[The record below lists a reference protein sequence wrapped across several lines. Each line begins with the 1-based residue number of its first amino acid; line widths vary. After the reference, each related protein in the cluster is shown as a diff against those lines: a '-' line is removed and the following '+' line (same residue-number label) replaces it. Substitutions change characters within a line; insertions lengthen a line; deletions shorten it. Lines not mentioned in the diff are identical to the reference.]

1 MFGSGLRNLDC
12 PVCRIHD
19 LLRHAVHLVTEH
31 QGVFLPRSRPE
42 FIQHDGSFDLLHD
55 VNEIPLRTQRSDA
68 VGRRGEIVPRN
79 GQLGSERRLV
89 DLPVGRGGGDAAQG
103 DAFDGK
109 GVRRAEKAPTFCIE
123 RTLSSTTA
131 TGIFSIRANS
141 PAEGRP
147 SSSLVIFLIVTTS
160 LFSRQK

>member
-89 DLPVGRGGGDAAQG
+89 DLPVGRGDA
-103 DAFDGK
+103 
-109 GVRRAEKAPTFCIE
+109 
-123 RTLSSTTA
+123 
-131 TGIFSIRANS
+131 
-141 PAEGRP
+141 PALRW
-147 SSSLVIFLIVTTS
+147 
-160 LFSRQK
+160 

>member
-1 MFGSGLRNLDC
+1 MAS
-12 PVCRIHD
+12 VRIII
-19 LLRHAVHLVTEH
+19 R
-31 QGVFLPRSRPE
+31 
-42 FIQHDGSFDLLHD
+42 
-55 VNEIPLRTQRSDA
+55 
-68 VGRRGEIVPRN
+68 PRN

-103 DAFDGK
+103 DTFDGK

-141 PAEGRP
+141 PSEGRP